1 VGNRDVEAFAAGRA
15 KTTDGN
21 LKFVGSGIE
30 ELIRDVIAR
39 LRREELVNKWGT
51 AVLDGVSNHRIPI
64 GFGAIIRHENTAMRA
79 RAWIF
84 LCLLYLSKLNKPV
97 IISSQLRS
105 PDMPNSGVGDARRL
119 RFERLVA
126 PWRDDLYRYAFWL
139 SKDPDLAE
147 DIVQEAMLRAFRSL
161 ESLQDEGSVKAWLLT
176 IARRE
181 HARVYERKR
190 LQTQDIDEL
199 SAAEAALI
207 ATGEDTDVDDMRQ
220 AILQLDDGYREP
232 LLLQVMFG
240 LSTEEIAAAMN
251 LKQGAVLTRLHRARK
266 RLIEQVRPGLSVVA
280 EK

>member
-1 VGNRDVEAFAAGRA
+1 
-15 KTTDGN
+15 
-21 LKFVGSGIE
+21 
-30 ELIRDVIAR
+30 
-39 LRREELVNKWGT
+39 
-51 AVLDGVSNHRIPI
+51 
-64 GFGAIIRHENTAMRA
+64 
-79 RAWIF
+79 
-84 LCLLYLSKLNKPV
+84 
-97 IISSQLRS
+97 
-105 PDMPNSGVGDARRL
+105 MPNSGVGDARRL

-139 SKDPDLAE
+139 SRDPDLAE

-190 LQTQDIDEL
+190 LETQDIDEL

-207 ATGEDTDVDDMRQ
+207 ATGDDTDVDDMRQ

-232 LLLQVMFG
+232 LLLQVLFG
-240 LSTEEIAAAMN
+240 LSTEEIAAAME

-266 RLIEQVRPGLSVVA
+266 KLIEQVRPGLSVVA
-280 EK
+280 DK